1 MYSAIPT
8 VKKLNNYSQKV
19 NRGDKNKTLKITRLI
34 QKARKK
40 KKGTKNKG
48 GK

>member
-8 VKKLNNYSQKV
+8 VKKLKNYSQKV

-40 KKGTKNKG
+40 KKRNKE
-48 GK
+48 